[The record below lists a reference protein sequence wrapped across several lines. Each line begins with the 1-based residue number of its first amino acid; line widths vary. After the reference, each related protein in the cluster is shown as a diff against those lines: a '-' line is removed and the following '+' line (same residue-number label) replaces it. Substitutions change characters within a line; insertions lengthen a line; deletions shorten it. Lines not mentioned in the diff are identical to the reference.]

1 MFSGRIVTGSLH
13 SFDFAP
19 FRLSGTV
26 YGTLLND
33 PATFAFLGEAA
44 HRPPYKAPPKAP
56 VLCVKPR
63 NTLAGNA
70 DPLVVPA
77 GYDSLAIGA
86 TLGIVIGRTACRV
99 RAADA
104 RNFVAGYTIVN
115 DVSVPHE
122 SHYRPAVRFRARDGY
137 CPLGPQVLPAAAI
150 DDPDALAVRIH
161 LDGALARAT
170 TTAGRIRP
178 MAELLAAVTDFMTLQ
193 PGDIL
198 TLGAS
203 HDAPLARVG
212 QRVAIEIQGL
222 GRLENRVVAE
232 QVPA

>member
-1 MFSGRIVTGSLH
+1 M
-13 SFDFAP
+13 A
-19 FRLSGTV
+19 
-26 YGTLLND
+26 
-33 PATFAFLGEAA
+33 
-44 HRPPYKAPPKAP
+44 
-56 VLCVKPR
+56 
-63 NTLAGNA
+63 
-70 DPLVVPA
+70 
-77 GYDSLAIGA
+77 
-86 TLGIVIGRTACRV
+86 
-99 RAADA
+99 
-104 RNFVAGYTIVN
+104 VN